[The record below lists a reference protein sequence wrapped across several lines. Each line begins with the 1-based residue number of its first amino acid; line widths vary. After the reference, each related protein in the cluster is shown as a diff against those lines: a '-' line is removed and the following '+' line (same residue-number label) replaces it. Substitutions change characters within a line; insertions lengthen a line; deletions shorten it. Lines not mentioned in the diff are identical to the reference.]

1 MATGYRPKIAGTSR
15 GNTWGQQYGSH
26 GNEDAT
32 GALKLGQDFPYVCE
46 RCLGSNPYI
55 QMIKSDF
62 GASCKISKRPFH
74 VFKWTNPETR
84 RRMKTVICYEAAS
97 VRNCCQACM
106 NDMTYGVP
114 LVIRDALMK
123 AAGKTIDQLP
133 ESEVGQSFYFN
144 QKDKEAALVASG
156 AVGIATA
163 ADPRL
168 QLEAAAKQIFNGHNG
183 GHNGQNNHRG
193 SSSSSS
199 SSSSGQSRK
208 RQRPDESNFTTI
220 WLATKIK
227 NEQILPS
234 EELIQNALVSFGA
247 IRQIRRIENKGF
259 AFIEFEQAA
268 DAKTVLASNVQD
280 IAGIAIIMKW
290 ADKQPN
296 NYNNNNN
303 NNKRHNGNNSS
314 NNNNSSRQR
323 NNNVHAKNRT
333 MAAAMQPTT
342 WNGVGAAHGYQV
354 PPMPSNMRAFISNN
368 KTNVPIPVMFP
379 IPTFEQAKIL
389 YPSMKHTKKSVKESL
404 KVD

>member
-1 MATGYRPKIAGTSR
+1 
-15 GNTWGQQYGSH
+15 
-26 GNEDAT
+26 
-32 GALKLGQDFPYVCE
+32 
-46 RCLGSNPYI
+46 
-55 QMIKSDF
+55 
-62 GASCKISKRPFH
+62 
-74 VFKWTNPETR
+74 
-84 RRMKTVICYEAAS
+84 
-97 VRNCCQACM
+97 
-106 NDMTYGVP
+106 
-114 LVIRDALMK
+114 
-123 AAGKTIDQLP
+123 
-133 ESEVGQSFYFN
+133 
-144 QKDKEAALVASG
+144 
-156 AVGIATA
+156 
-163 ADPRL
+163 
-168 QLEAAAKQIFNGHNG
+168 
-183 GHNGQNNHRG
+183 
-193 SSSSSS
+193 
-199 SSSSGQSRK
+199 RK

-220 WLATKIK
+220 WLATKTK

-314 NNNNSSRQR
+314 NNNNRSRQK

-333 MAAAMQPTT
+333 MAAAMQPAT

-379 IPTFEQAKIL
+379 IPTFEQ
-389 YPSMKHTKKSVKESL
+389 
-404 KVD
+404 